1 MLSHRNNNYS
11 YITTNLE
18 LQAYVINTLAT
29 LSINNIVNV
38 GIDFE
43 TYVKEEFRLVS
54 SGIDPYCNKLRLI
67 SINWIGNDNPPIVIE
82 LNTVDI
88 TPLLLLLSDS
98 SKFIVWAHNAAF
110 EIRQIKHHYNLE
122 LTNIYCSMVMFNT
135 LYVSIGWRQGKL
147 IGAGLGPIMRHFAGV
162 VMSKELQTSD
172 WSSPLLS
179 KEQLEYSARDVS
191 SEWLNLI
198 LNVKQSL
205 IENYDEEYA
214 FKLDQEA
221 MRILAIVEY
230 VGFVIDK
237 DKMVGFINELEQLS
251 NDTKISLAK
260 QLDLPLAIEL
270 KEDDEGVLQQFMS
283 VSPIVTTVFNNPKK
297 LASVIN
303 NKFKVN
309 LTALNAVIMK
319 EFLTSNND
327 EEDESDDDDLN
338 VDNITSKSEAK
349 EAINTLIT
357 YKKQEKL
364 ITEISKYNSIVNPIS
379 GALHATTN
387 PVGAGTGRMSSS
399 SNIIVGDKKY
409 KMNLQQVIARGNY
422 DIRSGYIARDN
433 YVIAGIDFTAQE
445 VLTAMAYA
453 KDEAG
458 LAPFYQKKKQL
469 YLLDSNGNQILNKKG
484 KPVEDPYTD
493 PHTVAAMGLCPALKL
508 YPSEVI
514 RDMAEKGHKKFNY
527 KYKDKNLTYID
538 VYNKDTIS
546 IQLLLN
552 CSFEEAQH
560 ISDLINESDYD
571 VDFRFQGKI
580 LNFSVIYG
588 KTEQGLSNDLKCS
601 VEEAGKIL
609 TSYFNQFYKLKE
621 WLDNSARE
629 AIKCKRIRLPTSRYL
644 WVDESNSKGNDASAQ
659 RKGPNGYVQGFCA
672 DQLKVTL
679 PVIKTYLEDINN
691 RYKVRNNIV
700 ALVHDEIVYELYKP
714 MAEEVGNKLKELME
728 KVQGDMLYKYFS
740 CETGGFSSL
749 TIASCWKK

>member
-18 LQAYVINTLAT
+18 LQVYVINPLAT

-67 SINWIGNDNPPIVIE
+67 SINWIGNDESPIVIE

-88 TPLLLLLSDS
+88 TPLLLLLSNS
-98 SKFIVWAHNAAF
+98 SKFIIWAHNAAF

-205 IENYDEEYA
+205 IQDYDEEYA

-237 DKMVGFINELEQLS
+237 DKMVGFIKELEQLS
-251 NDTKISLAK
+251 NETKISLAK
-260 QLDLPLAIEL
+260 QLDLPLAVEL

-303 NKFKVN
+303 TKFKVN

-319 EFLTSNND
+319 EFLTTQD
-327 EEDESDDDDLN
+327 EEEDSDDDDDDLN
-338 VDNITSKSEAK
+338 VDNITNKAEAK

-364 ITEISKYNSIVNPIS
+364 ITEISKYNNIINPIS

-399 SNIIVGDKKY
+399 SSIIVGDKKY
-409 KMNLQQVIARGNY
+409 KMNLQQVVARGNY

-433 YVIAGIDFTAQE
+433 YVIAGIDYSSEE

-458 LAPFYQKKKQL
+458 LAPFYEKKKTP
-469 YLLDSNGNQILNKKG
+469 YLLDSNNNVVLDDDNNPIDN
-484 KPVEDPYTD
+484 PYTD
-493 PHTVAAMGLCPALKL
+493 SHLTAAIGLCPAL
-508 YPSEVI
+508 
-514 RDMAEKGHKKFNY
+514 A
-527 KYKDKNLTYID
+527 
-538 VYNKDTIS
+538 
-546 IQLLLN
+546 
-552 CSFEEAQH
+552 
-560 ISDLINESDYD
+560 DYD
-571 VDFRFQGKI
+571 GRVILKKSKGGHDGIDYRFQGKI

-588 KTEQGLSNDLKCS
+588 KTEAGLSEDLKCS
-601 VEEAGKIL
+601 VEEAGKVL
-609 TSYFNQFYKLKE
+609 HNYFSKYYKLKE
-621 WLDNSARE
+621 WLDKSSKEGSRN
-629 AIKCKRIRLPTSRYL
+629 KRVRLPTGR
-644 WVDESNSKGNDASAQ
+644 WIFTDEQNSHNLDGSAGRKSSNSFI
-659 RKGPNGYVQGFCA
+659 QGICA
-672 DQLKVTL
+672 DQLKMTL
-679 PVIKTYLEDINN
+679 PIVRSYLEYINN
-691 RYKVRNNIV
+691 RYNVRNNIV
-700 ALVHDEIVYELYKP
+700 ALVHNPYHC
-714 MAEEVGNKLKELME
+714 AH
-728 KVQGDMLYKYFS
+728 
-740 CETGGFSSL
+740 
-749 TIASCWKK
+749 

>member
-18 LQAYVINTLAT
+18 LQEYVINTLAT

-67 SINWIGNDNPPIVIE
+67 SINWIGNEGSPIVIE

-147 IGAGLGPIMRHFAGV
+147 IGAGLAAIMRHFAKV

-172 WSSPLLS
+172 WSSPILS

-205 IENYDEEYA
+205 IQDYDEEYA
-214 FKLDQEA
+214 FNLDQEA

-230 VGFVIDK
+230 VGFIIDK
-237 DKMVGFINELEQLS
+237 DKMVGFIKELELLS
-251 NDTKISLAK
+251 NETKISLAK
-260 QLDLPLAIEL
+260 QLDLPLAVEL

-303 NKFKVN
+303 TKFKVN
-309 LTALNAVIMK
+309 LTALNAAIMK
-319 EFLTSNND
+319 EFLITQD
-327 EEDESDDDDLN
+327 EEEDSDDEDNDLN
-338 VDNITSKSEAK
+338 VDNITNKAEAK

-399 SNIIVGDKKY
+399 SSIIVGSKKY

-433 YVIAGIDFTAQE
+433 YVIAGIDYSSEE

-458 LAPFYQKKKQL
+458 LAPFYEKKKTP
-469 YLLDSNGNQILNKKG
+469 YLLDSNSNVVLDDDNNPIDN
-484 KPVEDPYTD
+484 PYTD
-493 PHTVAAMGLCPALKL
+493 SHLTAAIGLCPAL
-508 YPSEVI
+508 
-514 RDMAEKGHKKFNY
+514 A
-527 KYKDKNLTYID
+527 
-538 VYNKDTIS
+538 
-546 IQLLLN
+546 
-552 CSFEEAQH
+552 
-560 ISDLINESDYD
+560 DYD
-571 VDFRFQGKI
+571 GRVILKKSKGGHDGIDYRFQGKI

-588 KTEQGLSNDLKCS
+588 KTEAGLSEDLKCS
-601 VEEAGKIL
+601 VEEAAKVL
-609 TSYFNQFYKLKE
+609 HNYFSKYYKLKE
-621 WLDNSARE
+621 WLDNSARQ
-629 AIKCKRIRLPTSRYL
+629 AVRNKRIRLPTGRYV

-659 RKGPNGYVQGFCA
+659 RKGPNAFVLGSY
-672 DQLKVTL
+672 
-679 PVIKTYLEDINN
+679 
-691 RYKVRNNIV
+691 
-700 ALVHDEIVYELYKP
+700 
-714 MAEEVGNKLKELME
+714 
-728 KVQGDMLYKYFS
+728 ML
-740 CETGGFSSL
+740 
-749 TIASCWKK
+749 

>member
-18 LQAYVINTLAT
+18 LQVYVINTLAT

-43 TYVKEEFRLVS
+43 GYVKEEFRLVS

-67 SINWIGNDNPPIVIE
+67 SINWIGNDSPPIVIE

-205 IENYDEEYA
+205 INDYDEEYA
-214 FKLDQEA
+214 FNLDQEA

-237 DKMVGFINELEQLS
+237 DKMVGFIIELEQLS

-260 QLDLPLAIEL
+260 QLDLPLAVEL

-303 NKFKVN
+303 TKFKVN
-309 LTALNAVIMK
+309 LTALNAAIMK
-319 EFLTSNND
+319 EFLTTQD
-327 EEDESDDDDLN
+327 EEEDSDNEDDDLN
-338 VDNITSKSEAK
+338 VDNITNKAEAK

-379 GALHATTN
+379 GALHATTK
-387 PVGAGTGRMSSS
+387 PVGTATGRMSSS
-399 SNIIVGDKKY
+399 GSIIVGDKKY
-409 KMNLQQVIARGNY
+409 KMNLQQVIARGKFNV
-422 DIRSGYIARDN
+422 RSGYIARDN
-433 YVIAGIDFTAQE
+433 YVIAGIDYVAEE

-469 YLLDSNGNQILNKKG
+469 YLLDSKGNQILNKDN

-493 PHTVAAMGLCPALKL
+493 PHTVAAMGLCPALKSYVPEL
-508 YPSEVI
+508 I
-514 RDMAEKGHKKFNY
+514 REMAEKGH
-527 KYKDKNLTYID
+527 DG
-538 VYNKDTIS
+538 
-546 IQLLLN
+546 
-552 CSFEEAQH
+552 A
-560 ISDLINESDYD
+560 DY
-571 VDFRFQGKI
+571 RFQGKV

-601 VEEAGKIL
+601 VEEASKIL

-621 WLDNSARE
+621 WLDITSRE
-629 AIKCKRIRLPTSRYL
+629 GVRCKRIRLPTSRYL
-644 WVDESNSKGNDASAQ
+644 YVDEANSKGNDNSAQ
-659 RKGPNGYVQGFCA
+659 RKGPNGF
-672 DQLKVTL
+672 
-679 PVIKTYLEDINN
+679 
-691 RYKVRNNIV
+691 
-700 ALVHDEIVYELYKP
+700 VY
-714 MAEEVGNKLKELME
+714 
-728 KVQGDMLYKYFS
+728 F
-740 CETGGFSSL
+740 
-749 TIASCWKK
+749 

>member
-67 SINWIGNDNPPIVIE
+67 SINWIGNDNPPTVIE

-319 EFLTSNND
+319 EFLTED
-327 EEDESDDDDLN
+327 DVEEESDEDDLN
-338 VDNITSKSEAK
+338 VDNITNKSEAK

-514 RDMAEKGHKKFNY
+514 RDMAEKGH
-527 KYKDKNLTYID
+527 DG
-538 VYNKDTIS
+538 
-546 IQLLLN
+546 
-552 CSFEEAQH
+552 A
-560 ISDLINESDYD
+560 DY
-571 VDFRFQGKI
+571 RFQGKI

-588 KTEQGLSNDLKCS
+588 KTEQGLSEDLKCS
-601 VEEAGKIL
+601 VEEAGKVL
-609 TSYFNQFYKLKE
+609 STYFNQFYKLKE

-728 KVQGDMLYKYFS
+728 RVQGDMLYKYFG

>member
-18 LQAYVINTLAT
+18 LQVYVINTLAT

-67 SINWIGNDNPPIVIE
+67 SINWIGNDSPPIVIE

-205 IENYDEEYA
+205 INDYDEEYA
-214 FKLDQEA
+214 FNLDQEA

-237 DKMVGFINELEQLS
+237 DKMVGFIKELEQLS

-260 QLDLPLAIEL
+260 QLDLPLAVEL

-303 NKFKVN
+303 TKFKVN
-309 LTALNAVIMK
+309 LTALNAAIMK
-319 EFLTSNND
+319 EFLITQD
-327 EEDESDDDDLN
+327 EEEDSDDEDDDLN
-338 VDNITSKSEAK
+338 VDNITNKAEAK

-387 PVGAGTGRMSSS
+387 PVGTATGRMSSS
-399 SNIIVGDKKY
+399 GSIVVGDKKY
-409 KMNLQQVIARGNY
+409 KMNLQQVIARGKFNV
-422 DIRSGYIARDN
+422 RSGYIARDN
-433 YVIAGIDFTAQE
+433 YVIAGIDYVAEE

-469 YLLDSNGNQILNKKG
+469 YLLDSNGNQILNKDN

-493 PHTVAAMGLCPALKL
+493 PHTVAAMGLCPALKSYTPEL
-508 YPSEVI
+508 I
-514 RDMAEKGHKKFNY
+514 REMAEKGH
-527 KYKDKNLTYID
+527 DG
-538 VYNKDTIS
+538 
-546 IQLLLN
+546 
-552 CSFEEAQH
+552 A
-560 ISDLINESDYD
+560 DY
-571 VDFRFQGKI
+571 RFQGKV

-621 WLDNSARE
+621 WLDITSRE
-629 AIKCKRIRLPTSRYL
+629 GVRCKRIRLPTLRYL
-644 WVDESNSKGNDASAQ
+644 YVDEANSKGNDNSAQ
-659 RKGPNGYVQGFCA
+659 RKGPNG
-672 DQLKVTL
+672 
-679 PVIKTYLEDINN
+679 
-691 RYKVRNNIV
+691 
-700 ALVHDEIVYELYKP
+700 
-714 MAEEVGNKLKELME
+714 
-728 KVQGDMLYKYFS
+728 
-740 CETGGFSSL
+740 
-749 TIASCWKK
+749 